1 MKETNRPENE
11 ICLSVCVAYK
21 KLNWDGNQMNKGK
34 KIKGKIE
41 NENRLFSRINLMI
54 AYINMIYG
62 QLLN

>member
-1 MKETNRPENE
+1 MK
-11 ICLSVCVAYK
+11 SVCRFVLLIK
-21 KLNWDGNQMNKGK
+21 KLNWDGNQMKKGK